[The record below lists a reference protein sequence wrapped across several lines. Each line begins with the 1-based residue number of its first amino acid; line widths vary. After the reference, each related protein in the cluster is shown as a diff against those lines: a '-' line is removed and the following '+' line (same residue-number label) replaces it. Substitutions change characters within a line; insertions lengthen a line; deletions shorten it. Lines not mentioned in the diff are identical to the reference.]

1 MISHKI
7 QDSFRD
13 FYPRRSLQKRAFQM
27 KLPQPVQIPLE
38 RAASKLNIKLT
49 YFDSNSPIG
58 LQILGGYSWWSF
70 TDTKDLQNLG
80 DLVLCWRAHIK
91 CFFHTAMSVC
101 KEGYYISI

>member
-70 TDTKDLQNLG
+70 TDTKDLQGHKPWGSCPL
-80 DLVLCWRAHIK
+80 L
-91 CFFHTAMSVC
+91 
-101 KEGYYISI
+101 EGPHKMLLSHCHECM